1 MINEIVESYN
11 IVAINNL
18 KEKKVFTDIEEYLEY
33 TESSFFDNLLNSE
46 YTNYMGEDIRINI
59 QDLKNLINDNSDYH
73 KEIKKEYILHEYS
86 EYLKIT
92 NEELYYFMN
101 TLNKV
106 VSINNKF
113 DIENLK
119 DIDIDNLIEMSKL
132 YYLYKSTNIS
142 DTFINIFKNNKSIY
156 FTIDIFEYTKK
167 INYIKHKEIYNEPIH
182 IELFKK
188 NGYQEEI
195 YIENNCL
202 EIHDEI
208 DEILLKYCSNLVDL
222 TFTKEGYSVNN
233 NIYFNNN
240 WCSIFELL
248 EYFIPTEKFKKYNL
262 MEKKIKNK
270 VELLKNNFNNYVNV
284 NLNNIRIAN
293 KNNFKLKSNIVNE
306 FIYFADLYIFMHD
319 KLGFIVVE
327 ENILN
332 DLYKEYINV
341 YIVNKDKYTKFELKL
356 LRKFLIPIKG
366 VSDLTI
372 NEIIKKL
379 KFSN

>member
-1 MINEIVESYN
+1 MINEIVENYE
-11 IVAINNL
+11 IVARNNL
-18 KEKKVFTDIEEYLEY
+18 KEKRIFTDIEEYLEW
-33 TESSFFDNLLNSE
+33 SKSFSFYDLLCSG
-46 YTNYMGEDIRINI
+46 YTNYMGEYIIMNL
-59 QDLKNLINDNSDYH
+59 QDLRLLINDNTGYH
-73 KEIKKEYILHEYS
+73 KEIKKEYILYEYS

-92 NEELYYFMN
+92 NEEMYYFLN
-101 TLNKV
+101 TLNKI

-119 DIDIDNLIEMSKL
+119 DVDINNLIEMSKL

-142 DTFINIFKNNKSIY
+142 DTFINVFKNNKSIY
-156 FTIDIFEYTKK
+156 FTIDMFECIKEF
-167 INYIKHKEIYNEPIH
+167 NYIKHKEFYNKPIH
-182 IELFKK
+182 IELFEK
-188 NGYQEEI
+188 NGYEDEI
-195 YIENNCL
+195 YEENNCL
-202 EIHDEI
+202 EIIHDENGEEC
-208 DEILLKYCSNLVDL
+208 DYNYKGL
-222 TFTKEGYSVNN
+222 TFTIKGYSINN

-248 EYFIPTEKFKKYNL
+248 EYFIPTEKFQKYNL
-262 MEKKIKNK
+262 IEKEIKNK

-332 DLYKEYINV
+332 HLYKEYIEV
-341 YIVNKDKYTKFELKL
+341 YIVNKDKYTKFELKS
-356 LRKFLIPIKG
+356 LRKFIIPMKG
-366 VSDLTI
+366 VTDLTI
-372 NEIIKKL
+372 NEIIKKVN
-379 KFSN
+379 FPN